1 MTADSWYSG
10 VANLKFLRK
19 KELGF
24 LIALEKNRVV
34 SEQAHE
40 YVAVESLDLPEVGKV
55 AHLREFGF
63 VSVFKAFLYC
73 L

>member
-1 MTADSWYSG
+1 M
-10 VANLKFLRK
+10 ANRKFLKK

-40 YVAVESLDLPEVGKV
+40 YVAVESLELPESGKV
-55 AHLREFGF
+55 D
-63 VSVFKAFLYC
+63 V
-73 L
+73 